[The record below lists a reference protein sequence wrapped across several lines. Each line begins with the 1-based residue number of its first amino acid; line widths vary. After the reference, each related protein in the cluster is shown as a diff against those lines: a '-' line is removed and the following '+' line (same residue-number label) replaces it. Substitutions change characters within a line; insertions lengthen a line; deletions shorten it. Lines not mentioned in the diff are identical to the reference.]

1 MCISHL
7 FLLKKTQCGS
17 YVNHCHKRN
26 YAQENNDGWKMG
38 NFHPETL
45 TLYNWHLVCF
55 LKRCISVLKEN
66 SITTKLV
73 GKVMFKILVMVL
85 KKNLLIKGPFGAG
98 FSSKRKVS
106 SRGHVHAHR
115 GALKDNRWRCRPWL
129 KLNYSVYVLLA
140 VATQYK
146 AHYYI
151 SCLSKD
157 HSLWLSSSYTV
168 CLIHLI
174 VSGYGKQICQMV
186 VHNQHFIQ
194 MYPHIRLSL
203 ASRSLK
209 QDTYSS
215 DRQVIISWSD
225 MLQTESLYRSFL
237 SAYAEIDLHRR
248 GFITHAD
255 LNKFAENAGLP
266 ESFAEVMR
274 LHCCFLNYHS

>member
-1 MCISHL
+1 MDRPGSWTAYFSTNHKTLITDRLPPQVLDSFNIFLKSHDSKPFPQIKKNFPFWFYAVCISHL

-55 LKRCISVLKEN
+55 LKRGISVLKEN

-140 VATQYK
+140 VAT
-146 AHYYI
+146 
-151 SCLSKD
+151 
-157 HSLWLSSSYTV
+157 
-168 CLIHLI
+168 
-174 VSGYGKQICQMV
+174 
-186 VHNQHFIQ
+186 
-194 MYPHIRLSL
+194 
-203 ASRSLK
+203 
-209 QDTYSS
+209 
-215 DRQVIISWSD
+215 
-225 MLQTESLYRSFL
+225 
-237 SAYAEIDLHRR
+237 
-248 GFITHAD
+248 
-255 LNKFAENAGLP
+255 
-266 ESFAEVMR
+266 
-274 LHCCFLNYHS
+274 